1 MYCSTCGTKLADGA
15 LFCSNCGTKVAVEE
29 TAEAKVEEVKEE
41 VTEVKEA
48 AAETVE
54 EVKAEAAEKVE
65 EVKAETVETVEEVKE
80 AVAEPIEEVKAEA
93 VETVEE
99 VKAEVVETVEEVKAE
114 AVETVEEVKE
124 AVSEPVAAVVEEPA
138 PVPVVEEPAPAPA
151 PVAEPAPAPA
161 PVAEPAPAPAEEP
174 APAPVPV
181 AEPAPAPEVP
191 KAEKKKE
198 KADKPKKKGKG
209 CLIAVIVAVVVL
221 LLLVLLLVVVG
232 VIVFFVF
239 KGKSGT
245 SKPSNDYTYSSNY
258 YGDYAGTSQIMNTYG
273 SQELADYLAANGVN
287 IDVSDLY
294 TDNSTDDFA
303 ISLYEDSDTTP
314 AAWDLIVDMGDY
326 FGYQRFNNKT
336 FITYSDYAK
345 GNYEGGDIIP
355 SDLGSYSITVT
366 DKDLNGYLSDSLFGF
381 EDTTGTYT
389 ITIDGFAD
397 GDYISGNMT
406 ISIKYGD
413 METPYTE
420 EIAFY
425 ATKQ

>member
-1 MYCSTCGTKLADGA
+1 MLSSWIQT
-15 LFCSNCGTKVAVEE
+15 VEE
-29 TAEAKVEEVKEE
+29 KKEEVAEAVAEVKEE
-41 VTEVKEA
+41 VA
-48 AAETVE
+48 AP
-54 EVKAEAAEKVE
+54 
-65 EVKAETVETVEEVKE
+65 
-80 AVAEPIEEVKAEA
+80 VAEVIEEVK
-93 VETVEE
+93 
-99 VKAEVVETVEEVKAE
+99 
-114 AVETVEEVKE
+114 
-124 AVSEPVAAVVEEPA
+124 
-138 PVPVVEEPAPAPA
+138 
-151 PVAEPAPAPA
+151 
-161 PVAEPAPAPAEEP
+161 AEEP
-174 APAPVPV
+174 APAPVAEEPAPAPV
-181 AEPAPAPEVP
+181 AEEPAPTPEPVVEEPVAAPVVEGPAPAPVVEEPAPVAEPEPAPVVEEPAPSPAPTPVVEQPAPAPEPAPAPAAEPAPAPAAP
-191 KAEKKKE
+191 KAEAKEKKKKE

-221 LLLVLLLVVVG
+221 VLLVLLLVVVG
-232 VIVFFVF
+232 AILFFVF

-287 IDVSDLY
+287 IDVTDLY
-294 TDNSTDDFA
+294 TDNSADDFA

>member
-29 TAEAKVEEVKEE
+29 TTEAKVEEVKEE

-124 AVSEPVAAVVEEPA
+124 AVAEPVAAVVEEPA

-151 PVAEPAPAPA
+151 
-161 PVAEPAPAPAEEP
+161 
-174 APAPVPV
+174 PV